1 MPFNKEGNF
10 IRSIQ
15 FQPFK
20 KVINERRGILKKKCR
35 SIRFL
40 DMMFWHSVFCSLNW
54 FFPAIIDSRE
64 FFTWNYIAKLFYI
77 NFYVAFFAWLCEG
90 YEVVNLVLNGWKLDV
105 VDTLYPLQMTV
116 KFIFYFTQ
124 YFVLFE
130 CVGISRKLIIHS
142 NWKAYNFSIFQ
153 DFPYWFTI

>member
-1 MPFNKEGNF
+1 MSFHKIF
-10 IRSIQ
+10 RHDVLTFSVL
-15 FQPFK
+15 FFK
-20 KVINERRGILKKKCR
+20 LI
-35 SIRFL
+35 
-40 DMMFWHSVFCSLNW
+40 
-54 FFPAIIDSRE
+54 FPRYYWQSCV
-64 FFTWNYIAKLFYI
+64 FTWNYIAKLFYI

-116 KFIFYFTQ
+116 KFIFYFTP

-153 DFPYWFTI
+153 DFPYWFTIYVSRR